1 MDFQGVVDKINA
13 MACVISVERQ
23 EDGSCGTIRIVAG
36 NQAYVASI
44 EVEDDIHPKML
55 TDCFVPNREYQNYF
69 SRDLNFEDFCYRSAI
84 EKEVLHTYIHPE
96 RFDVWMNIMMLPLE
110 SDDEKLGYCLYVME
124 ITKEANTQKMSN
136 LSRETAA
143 DVLDTCLKLRGAVD
157 FRTTVNEVMA
167 DIRRICDA
175 RHVCLLLIDQE
186 EQKCT
191 MLGQSYADTARKID
205 MKHWEDDEHYRIVMS
220 WPAMIGGSTCLIVKN
235 EKDMQLVKEGNPH
248 WYESLCRA
256 QVNSLVLFPLRDRH
270 ELLGY
275 IWATNFEVENTV
287 RIKET
292 LEVTSFIMASE
303 ISNYL
308 MLNKLHTLSTIDMLT
323 GVYNRN
329 AMNNRVDELSK
340 EEREEEQAEQNGNG
354 LEDQNDQDRE
364 EREHHLGVVFA
375 DLNGLKRVND
385 QEGHQAGD
393 LLLKNAAMALQN
405 AFLGDEIY
413 RAGGDEF
420 MILLMGTSPEEIK
433 AKMEH
438 LRKIQNSY
446 GKASFALG
454 YSYQDDARNVREALR
469 EADEAMYADKKEFY
483 HEHPQENRVN

>member
-1 MDFQGVVDKINA
+1 MDFQGIVDGISS
-13 MACVISVERQ
+13 MACVISVERL
-23 EDGSCGTIRIVAG
+23 EDGSYGTIRIVAG
-36 NQAYVASI
+36 NQAYIASI
-44 EVEDDIHPKML
+44 EVEDGIHPKML
-55 TDCFVPNREYQNYF
+55 SDRFVPNREYQNYLVK
-69 SRDLNFEDFCYRSAI
+69 DLNFEDFCYRAALR
-84 EKEVLHTYIHPE
+84 KELLHTYIHPE
-96 RFDVWMNIMMLPLE
+96 KFDIWMNIMMLPLE

-124 ITKEANTQKMSN
+124 MSKEANTQKMSN

-143 DVLDTCLKLRGAVD
+143 DVLDTCLKLRGALD
-157 FRTTVNEVMA
+157 FRVTVNEVMA

-175 RHVCLLLIDQE
+175 RHVCLLLLDQE
-186 EQKCT
+186 EQKCS
-191 MLGQSYADTARKID
+191 MLGQSYADTARKVD
-205 MKHWEDDEHYRIVMS
+205 MKHWEDEEHYRIVMS
-220 WPAMIGGSTCLIVKN
+220 WPKMIGGSTCLIVKN

-308 MLNKLHTLSTIDMLT
+308 MLNKLHTMSTIDMLT
-323 GVYNRN
+323 GVFNRN

-340 EEREEEQAEQNGNG
+340 GEQGEEREWAEQTGNSP
-354 LEDQNDQDRE
+354 ENRVQN
-364 EREHHLGVVFA
+364 LGVVFA

-385 QEGHQAGD
+385 FEGHQAGD

-420 MILLMGTSPEEIK
+420 MILLFHTSPEEIQT
-433 AKMEH
+433 KMEH
-438 LRKIQNSY
+438 LKKIQNSY

-454 YSYQDDARNVREALR
+454 FSFQNDVRKVREALR
-469 EADEAMYADKKEFY
+469 EADESMYADKKEFY
-483 HEHPQENRVN
+483 HVHPQENRVN